1 MTVIDSHYHLDEA
14 MVSLPGLLASM
25 DAAGIARLALIPNL
39 CPPLKLPRL
48 AELAVPIFRRGIHG
62 KGLAHRAALFMY
74 RNTVKDN
81 GEVDLLGTRYEVKVQ
96 PRNDD
101 VLEAVARH
109 PQWFYGWVCVNP
121 AGPVDPLSEVERCM
135 KTPGMIGVKA
145 HPFWHDYPVSL
156 LNGVAALCEQK
167 GWPMLVHLG
176 VKHNGDFRLLPES
189 FPALKIVYAHA
200 GIPYSR
206 DICAYARGRD
216 NVFVDLSSS
225 SYVGLD
231 AARHAL
237 QSAGPGKLLFGTDGP
252 YFHARDDRFDF
263 RPFFDM
269 ISELHLADADR
280 ERIMSR
286 NFLNIIGAA

>member
-1 MTVIDSHYHLDEA
+1 MMVIDSHYHLDEA

-25 DAAGIARLALIPNL
+25 DAAGIAKMALIPNL
-39 CPPLKLPRL
+39 CPPLELPRA
-48 AELAVPIFRRGIHG
+48 AEFAMPLFRRGIHG
-62 KGLAHRAALFMY
+62 KGLAHRIALIMY
-74 RNTVKDN
+74 RSSVKDN
-81 GEVDLLGTRYEVKVQ
+81 GEVDLLGARYEVKVQ

-109 PQWFYGWVCVNP
+109 PRRFYGWVFVNP
-121 AGPVDPLSEVERCM
+121 AGPVDPVPETLRCM

-156 LNGVAALCEQK
+156 LKDTAALCAEK

-176 VKHNGDFRLLPES
+176 VKENGEFRILPET
-189 FPALKIVYAHA
+189 FPGLKIVYAHA

-206 DICAYARGRD
+206 DVCAFARGRD

-225 SYVGLD
+225 SYVGLE

-237 QSAGPGKLLFGTDGP
+237 KSAGAQKLLFGSDGP

-263 RPFFDM
+263 RPFLDM
-269 ISELHLADADR
+269 VAALDLSAADNVR
-280 ERIMSR
+280 VMGR
-286 NFLNIIGAA
+286 NFLDIIGAD